1 MNAEYY
7 DSEKE
12 LKFKEDREKEAKDHG
27 KDWVEKLPKAWR
39 DEGSLYN
46 PINCYIQDEHWLYE
60 KDLKDKNKRKRYE
73 LRYDLER

>member
-1 MNAEYY
+1 VNAEYY

-12 LKFKEDREKEAKDHG
+12 LKFNEDREKEAKDHG

-46 PINCYIQDEHWLYE
+46 PINCYI
-60 KDLKDKNKRKRYE
+60 
-73 LRYDLER
+73 